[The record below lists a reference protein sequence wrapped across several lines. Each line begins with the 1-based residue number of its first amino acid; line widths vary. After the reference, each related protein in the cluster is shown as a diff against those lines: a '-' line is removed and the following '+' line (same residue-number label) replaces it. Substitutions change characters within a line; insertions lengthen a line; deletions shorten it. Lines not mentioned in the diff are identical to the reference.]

1 MSNPLYIRV
10 RGRVLGPYDPEKLQS
25 LAQQGQFSRMHEV
38 SEDGVT
44 WVKAM
49 NYPELFTANLA
60 TPTLNKPVATK
71 TATATSTAA
80 SETRTS
86 TTTNNNHQ
94 QGGNWYYTSHGHE
107 VGPVSM
113 AEMQAAARAGNITA
127 ADQVWTDGM
136 PQWVPANQVLP
147 IPPSPSESVPTAIPA
162 APTVPIERGIAD
174 DVPEDV
180 IRSLAGSR
188 PWVLLVGIVLLIKG
202 VLGLVVSIILL
213 AAPGRFETR
222 AFNAISGITGLIT
235 AIVLGVAGWLLIL
248 YASRISACAYQKT
261 STSLRQALDASR
273 AFWMYVGILSIIY
286 LTYVTILVLYVFALA
301 SSLT

>member
-38 SEDGVT
+38 SEDGIT
-44 WVKAM
+44 WVKAT
-49 NYPELFTANLA
+49 NYPELFTARLDPA
-60 TPTLNKPVATK
+60 ALKKPAAAPASTT
-71 TATATSTAA
+71 TASPA
-80 SETRTS
+80 SETHSATAA
-86 TTTNNNHQ
+86 TNNHQ
-94 QGGNWYYTSHGHE
+94 QGGTWYYTSHGHE

-113 AEMQAAARAGNITA
+113 AEMQAAARAGDITA

-136 PQWVPANQVLP
+136 PQWVPASQVVP
-147 IPPSPSESVPTAIPA
+147 IPPSPSESVPTAVPA
-162 APTVPIERGIAD
+162 APAVPIKPATAE

-301 SSLT
+301 SSFT